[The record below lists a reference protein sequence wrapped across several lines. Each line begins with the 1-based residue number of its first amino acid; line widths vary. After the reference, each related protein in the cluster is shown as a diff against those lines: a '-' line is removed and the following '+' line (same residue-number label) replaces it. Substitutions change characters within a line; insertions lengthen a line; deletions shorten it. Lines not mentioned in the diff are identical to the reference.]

1 MIYCV
6 WYPSG
11 GFGHFVN
18 AVLTLHGD
26 GFARP
31 KNDVKFSAVGDLHYL
46 DLVLPK
52 YLHNHNYNYNL
63 ETVDPNKNYSVLIDN
78 GINDESTLFREK
90 FKNSEVIK
98 ICYTDRSWP
107 IVAKTSIIKALKTQ
121 LDSELLLED
130 NWESSNNWAVRE
142 KYFLYLKDHPNRHAW
157 RPSPASHTLS
167 VESLLD
173 YKLFVESL
181 LSFGINCTDFKS
193 LHSEMS
199 KNNYQHFSGFHSSV
213 KIINAIKTNDHIDIT
228 DVTDLWDQAVVNYL
242 LYLEFGVEVP
252 ANTYANWFTNTSE
265 ISKIL

>member
-18 AVLTLHGD
+18 AVLTLHGN

-31 KNDVKFSAVGDLHYL
+31 KNDVKFSSVGDLHYL

-63 ETVDPNKNYSVLIDN
+63 ETVDPNTKYSVLIDN
-78 GINDESTLFREK
+78 GINDESTWFREK

-107 IVAKTSIIKALKTQ
+107 IVAKTSIIKALKSQ
-121 LDSELLLED
+121 LDSELTLD
-130 NWESSNNWAVRE
+130 NNWDLSDDWAVRE

-157 RPSPASHTLS
+157 RPSPDSHTLS

-173 YKLFVESL
+173 YKLLDESL
-181 LSFGINCTDFKS
+181 ASFGINCTDFKS
-193 LHSEMS
+193 LHSEMLENNS
-199 KNNYQHFSGFHSSV
+199 KHFSGYHASA
-213 KIINAIKTNDHIDIT
+213 KIINAIKTNDHISINDI
-228 DVTDLWDQAVVNYL
+228 TDLWDQAVVNYFV
-242 LYLEFGVEVP
+242 YLEFGVEVP